1 MEIKWVQDF
10 LSVARNGSFSRAAE
24 ERHISQSGLSR
35 RIRALE
41 AWLGVELIDR
51 SVHPA
56 CLTEAG
62 MFFRQHAEE
71 VLHRLLDARAVMQ
84 GMPNATIM
92 GMRVVLS
99 SARRRAPVLE
109 QGRAQ

>member
-10 LSVARNGSFSRAAE
+10 LSVARTRSFSRSAE

-41 AWLGVELIDR
+41 HWLGVELIDR

-62 MFFRQHAEE
+62 LFFRQRAED
-71 VLHRLLDARAVMQ
+71 VLRQLMDARAVMQ
-84 GMPNATIM
+84 GMPDAP
-92 GMRVVLS
+92 
-99 SARRRAPVLE
+99 SASLQSVFSNCGRSAALLE
-109 QGRAQ
+109 RGRP